1 MSLAPNSEVRLASG
15 QTVRVEE
22 GTTVKLDPSSSVR
35 VVGDLKIDMPQP
47 SKQQLQLE
55 TTSASD
61 ELPFT
66 NYTIFRSVGYIF
78 SSEPIILTPK
88 PDAPVK
94 GRSGVEAIR
103 YGFWYLCLS
112 TLTPGVSAFWV

>member
-1 MSLAPNSEVRLASG
+1 M
-15 QTVRVEE
+15 
-22 GTTVKLDPSSSVR
+22 SVR

-66 NYTIFRSVGYIF
+66 NYTIFRSVNYDTGAVVTGWGI
-78 SSEPIILTPK
+78 
-88 PDAPVK
+88 
-94 GRSGVEAIR
+94 
-103 YGFWYLCLS
+103 
-112 TLTPGVSAFWV
+112 